1 MGARYH
7 GCGNNEVS
15 AVGIG
20 ESRAESNTGR
30 DLEPGHSAE
39 NQRQIPIIVADTH
52 PLLGEGIRAMVER
65 TADFTVVACV
75 STVADLLDAIDS
87 HRAEIAVVDLTLEGG
102 RSFDQLETIRARAP
116 GLRIVMLAAELDA
129 DAAIEA
135 VRHDVSGLLLK
146 TMPSDLL
153 ITCLRKVA
161 AGGRWVEMKSLG
173 SAIERM
179 LATDE
184 TRQSARQLLSEREL
198 EMVRYVCQ
206 GLRNREI
213 ARRAHVSE
221 GTVKTHLH
229 NIYQKLGVSSRL
241 ALMRYAQERGWASDD
256 GNG

>member
-75 STVADLLDAIDS
+75 STIAELLDAIGD
-87 HRAEIAVVDLTLEGG
+87 HRDGIAVVDMTLEGG
-102 RSFDQLETIRARAP
+102 RSFDQLEAIRVLAP
-116 GLRIVMLAAELDA
+116 DLKIVMLAAELDA

-135 VRHDVSGLLLK
+135 VRHDVAGLLLK
-146 TMPSDLL
+146 TMPPELL

-161 AGGRWVEMKSLG
+161 GGGRWVEMKSLG

-179 LATDE
+179 LETDE
-184 TRQSARQLLSEREL
+184 NRQSARQLLSEREL
-198 EMVRYVCQ
+198 EMVRFVCE

-229 NIYQKLGVSSRL
+229 NIYQKLGVDSRL
-241 ALMRYAQERGWASDD
+241 ALMRYAQERGWVSANSDD
-256 GNG
+256 